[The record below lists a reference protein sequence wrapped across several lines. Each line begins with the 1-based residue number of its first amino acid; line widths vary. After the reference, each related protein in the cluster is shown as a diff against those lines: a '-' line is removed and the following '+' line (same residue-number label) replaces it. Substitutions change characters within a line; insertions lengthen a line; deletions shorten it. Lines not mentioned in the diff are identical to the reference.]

1 MFADMRSH
9 GWLENAT
16 LITLITLCIECG
28 TGRLVVPISVKC
40 GLDVSKD
47 RFMTSYIFVELESSL
62 ETKKWSGV
70 YGPLYEELP
79 HVHLIIAL
87 DGDKLLKAV
96 SVTWSHQRN
105 AHPCYA

>member
-1 MFADMRSH
+1 MVGEWLSH
-9 GWLENAT
+9 KSHNSLHKVLHRQVIGFYIRAKDV
-16 LITLITLCIECG
+16 LC
-28 TGRLVVPISVKC
+28 PVKC

-105 AHPCYA
+105 ALPCHA